1 YTIPFMAWA
10 SPKWRET
17 HDWSFAGDLAR
28 PYSSSQLIHTWA
40 DLAGLS
46 FDELDRSKSLVS
58 DSFTPRPLMIGNPY
72 ERQSR
77 PLIDFSLM
85 KPKSTPTD
93 PAVAQK

>member
-1 YTIPFMAWA
+1 
-10 SPKWRET
+10 
-17 HDWSFAGDLAR
+17 
-28 PYSSSQLIHTWA
+28 
-40 DLAGLS
+40 
-46 FDELDRSKSLVS
+46 
-58 DSFTPRPLMIGNPY
+58 MIGNPY